1 MPGETCLIPIGA
13 TPFYEGD
20 SSTYTALADNETVQN
35 YAAQVIGH
43 LARDIVQLNASGSLM
58 TSRDFTFL
66 LATKET
72 YPLWSEADGMLVTHS
87 SGPWD
92 IWRVP

>member
-20 SSTYTALADNETVQN
+20 SSTYTALTDNETVQN

-58 TSRDFTFL
+58 TSGDFTFL
-66 LATKET
+66 LATKEN

-87 SGPWD
+87 SGHWD
-92 IWRVP
+92 IRPVP